1 MLEAQLE
8 TAVLLSY
15 RSLFLDFD
23 ASLHEAQ
30 GERPLKLAISP
41 EIFRF
46 TSLLVLFPENCY
58 CYPQNT
64 SLVHFSFSELLSVR
78 VTVSLSLV
86 WLSLYHN
93 GLPLL

>member
-58 CYPQNT
+58 CYPQTPPSYTFLSQN
-64 SLVHFSFSELLSVR
+64 SFLSV
-78 VTVSLSLV
+78 
-86 WLSLYHN
+86 
-93 GLPLL
+93 